1 MHIRFR
7 LVCPKPAKLEGH
19 KISALETN
27 FHALSDQTIFNQ
39 MGTHRQALLM
49 SIIKM
54 IPITL
59 MGLFLLG
66 CTAGNSGRVLV
77 DKRCGVDSF
86 WSNIYFRC
94 LKVEGEVIKREYNI
108 VSKKDKKCG
117 IACQSRKDQIERGR
131 RNLQKHGRRI
141 DDHWHD
147 RNTGSLRLRHMNGTT
162 TFDNA
167 KAVNKAIAII
177 LNRWG
182 LGVTNEQT
190 QETYPDSTLVEM
202 NNQYLDFSY
211 TFNLSK
217 TTGDS
222 LTMTLGAGIPSGE
235 MKVTS
240 ITNTEY
246 RSTTASGSGYFA
258 VLGIELWIFELLAG
272 YRISS
277 VEFSEFESSSSSP
290 LDETY
295 KVSGRHSMIGLGL
308 KF

>member
-1 MHIRFR
+1 MHIRLG
-7 LVCPKPAKLEGH
+7 LVCPQPAKLEGH
-19 KISALETN
+19 KISAVETN

-66 CTAGNSGRVLV
+66 CTAENSGRVLA

-94 LKVEGEVIKREYNI
+94 LKVKGEVIKRETMN

-117 IACQSRKDQIERGR
+117 IACQSRKDQMERGR
-131 RNLQKHGRRI
+131 RSALKHGRRI

-162 TFDNA
+162 TFENA
-167 KAVNKAIAII
+167 KAVNNSMAII

-222 LTMTLGAGIPSGE
+222 LTLTLGAGIPSGE
-235 MKVTS
+235 MKVTT

-246 RSTTASGSGYFA
+246 RSSTASGGGYFA

-277 VEFSEFESSSSSP
+277 VEFSEFESSSSTP

>member
-1 MHIRFR
+1 MHIRLG
-7 LVCPKPAKLEGH
+7 LVCPQHAKLEGH
-19 KISALETN
+19 KISAVETN

-94 LKVEGEVIKREYNI
+94 LKVEGEVIKRETMN

-117 IACQSRKDQIERGR
+117 IACQSRKDQMERGR
-131 RNLQKHGRRI
+131 RSALKHGRRI

-162 TFDNA
+162 TFENA
-167 KAVNKAIAII
+167 KAVNNSMAII

-222 LTMTLGAGIPSGE
+222 LTLTLGAGIPSGE
-235 MKVTS
+235 MKVTT

-246 RSTTASGSGYFA
+246 RSSTASGGGYFA

-272 YRISS
+272 YRVSS

-290 LDETY
+290 LEENY

>member
-1 MHIRFR
+1 
-7 LVCPKPAKLEGH
+7 
-19 KISALETN
+19 
-27 FHALSDQTIFNQ
+27 
-39 MGTHRQALLM
+39 
-49 SIIKM
+49 
-54 IPITL
+54 

-272 YRISS
+272 YRVSS

>member
-1 MHIRFR
+1 
-7 LVCPKPAKLEGH
+7 
-19 KISALETN
+19 
-27 FHALSDQTIFNQ
+27 
-39 MGTHRQALLM
+39 M

-66 CTAGNSGRVLV
+66 CTAGNSGRVIA

-131 RNLQKHGRRI
+131 RSALKHGKRI

-147 RNTGSLRLRHMNGTT
+147 RNSGSLRLRHMNGTT

-167 KAVNKAIAII
+167 KAVNNAIAII
-177 LNRWG
+177 LNGWG
-182 LGVTNEQT
+182 LGLTNEQT

-222 LTMTLGAGIPSGE
+222 LTLTLGAGIPSGE
-235 MKVTS
+235 MKVTT

-246 RSTTASGSGYFA
+246 RSSTASGGGYFA

-277 VEFSEFESSSSSP
+277 VEFSEFESSSSTP

>member
-1 MHIRFR
+1 MHIRLG
-7 LVCPKPAKLEGH
+7 LVCPQPAKLEGH
-19 KISALETN
+19 KISAVETN

-49 SIIKM
+49 SIIKI

-66 CTAGNSGRVLV
+66 CTAGNSGRVLA

-94 LKVEGEVIKREYNI
+94 LKVKGEVIKRETMN

-117 IACQSRKDQIERGR
+117 IACQSRKDQMERGR
-131 RNLQKHGRRI
+131 RSALKHGRRI

-272 YRISS
+272 YRVSS

>member
-1 MHIRFR
+1 
-7 LVCPKPAKLEGH
+7 
-19 KISALETN
+19 
-27 FHALSDQTIFNQ
+27 
-39 MGTHRQALLM
+39 M

-131 RNLQKHGRRI
+131 RSALKHGKRI

-147 RNTGSLRLRHMNGTT
+147 RNSGSLRLRHMNGTT

-167 KAVNKAIAII
+167 KAVNNAIAII
-177 LNRWG
+177 LNGWG
-182 LGVTNEQT
+182 LGLTNEQT

-222 LTMTLGAGIPSGE
+222 LTLTLGAGIPSGE
-235 MKVTS
+235 MKVTT

-246 RSTTASGSGYFA
+246 RSSTASGGGYFA

-277 VEFSEFESSSSSP
+277 VEFSEFESSSSTP

>member
-1 MHIRFR
+1 
-7 LVCPKPAKLEGH
+7 
-19 KISALETN
+19 
-27 FHALSDQTIFNQ
+27 
-39 MGTHRQALLM
+39 M

-117 IACQSRKDQIERGR
+117 IACQSRKDQMERGR
-131 RNLQKHGRRI
+131 RSALKHGRRI

-162 TFDNA
+162 TFENA
-167 KAVNKAIAII
+167 KAVNNSMAII

-222 LTMTLGAGIPSGE
+222 LTLTLGAGIPSGE
-235 MKVTS
+235 MKVTT

-246 RSTTASGSGYFA
+246 RSSTASGGGYFA

-272 YRISS
+272 YRVSS